1 MARATVAVLGNP
13 NCGKTSL
20 FNRLTGAS
28 QQVGNWPGVTVEKK
42 TGVYRGI
49 AGDINLVDLPG
60 TYSLDVGIGHGAIDE
75 KVARDY
81 VLAHEADL
89 YINILDA
96 GNIERNL
103 YLTTQLLEMK
113 RPVLVVLNMMDV
125 AKEKHIRIDVAQ
137 LSRRLGCGVI
147 PICASRNQGIDDLKQ
162 AIDHYLAEASQPCT
176 ASVFYS
182 SMVEQALTQL
192 EGPVESLAAQWHIAP
207 RWLAGRLLEGD
218 QSLEVQCCSRLM
230 ERVLITRRELEKQG
244 GEDVDILFANDRY
257 TFIET
262 LIDGVVSRDQRVSR
276 SMTHKIDRVVLS
288 RVFGLPIFFLVMYLM
303 FMFTINVGSAFIDFF
318 DLAAGAL
325 VVDGWRYLL
334 EVIGSPEWLTTLLAD
349 GVGGGIQTVAT
360 FIPVIGC
367 LFLFLSVLEDSGY
380 MARAAFVMDRAMRT
394 LGLPGKAFVPVLV
407 GFGCNVPAIMATRT
421 LEQDRD
427 RKMTIMMN
435 PFMSCGARLPVYAL
449 FAVVFFPHNGQNVVF
464 SLYLVGILMAVLTG
478 LVMKYTLLPGQSSPF
493 VMELPRYHVPNIQ
506 GILLHTWDRLKS
518 FVIKAGKTI
527 VLMVTVL
534 GVLNSVG
541 TDGSFGHDNS
551 DRSVLSA
558 IGRSL
563 TPVFAP
569 MGIQQDNWPATV
581 GIFTGVFAKEAVVG
595 TIDSLYGSLFTE
607 QSGGEES
614 EPYNLFEALSA
625 AWATIPENF
634 AGLASAVTDPLG
646 LNIGTVDD
654 VAVAAEEQGVHAA
667 TYSAMYQSFGEAS
680 AAYAYLLF
688 ILLYVPCVAVLGA
701 VRREAGTRWVWL
713 VAGWTT
719 YVGYTVATGYY
730 QLVNYAQNPLFASLW
745 LAGLVLV
752 FISVVLFLRY
762 LGRKERGGQDVISL
776 VPEGVSSAG

>member
-1 MARATVAVLGNP
+1 MVQATVAVLGNP

-20 FNRLTGAS
+20 FNRLTGAN

-42 TGVYRGI
+42 SGLYRGAAGEI
-49 AGDINLVDLPG
+49 ALVDLPG

-81 VLAHEADL
+81 VLANEADL
-89 YINILDA
+89 YINIIDA

-103 YLTTQLLEMK
+103 YLTTQLLEMQ

-125 AKEKHIRIDVAQ
+125 AKEKHIRIDVAA
-137 LSRRLGCGVI
+137 LSQRLGCDVV
-147 PICASRNQGIDDLKQ
+147 PICASRNQGIDALKA
-162 AIDHYLAEASQPCT
+162 AIDGYLASDRQQRT
-176 ASVFYS
+176 AQVSYS
-182 SMVEQALTQL
+182 AIVEQALAQL
-192 EGPVESLAAQWHIAP
+192 EGPIAALAAQWHIAP

-218 QSLEVQCCSRLM
+218 QSLEVQCSSPLM
-230 ERVLITRRELEKQG
+230 EHVLTVRMALEKQG
-244 GEDVDILFANDRY
+244 AEDADILFANDRY

-262 LIDGVVSRDQRVSR
+262 LIDGVVSRNHRISR
-276 SMTHKIDRVVLS
+276 SMTQMIDSVVLN
-288 RVFGLPIFFLVMYLM
+288 RVLGLPIFFAVMYLM

-318 DLAAGAL
+318 DIAAGAL
-325 VVDGWRYLL
+325 FVDGWRYLL
-334 EVIGSPEWLTTLLAD
+334 GAMGSPPWLTTLLAD

-380 MARAAFVMDRAMRT
+380 MARAAFVMDRTMRT
-394 LGLPGKAFVPVLV
+394 FGLPGKAFVPVLV

-427 RKMTIMMN
+427 RKLTIMMN

-449 FAVVFFPHNGQNVVF
+449 FAVVFFPNNGQNVVF

-478 LVMKYTLLPGQSSPF
+478 LVMKHTLLPGQSSPF

-534 GVLNSVG
+534 GMLNSLG
-541 TDGSFGHDNS
+541 SDGSFGHDNS
-551 DRSVLSA
+551 DRSVLSV

-563 TPVFAP
+563 TPAFAP
-569 MGIQQDNWPATV
+569 MGIQENNWPATV
-581 GIFTGVFAKEAVVG
+581 GIFTGIFAKEAVVG
-595 TIDSLYGSLFTE
+595 TVDSLYGSLSAE
-607 QSGGEES
+607 GREDDES
-614 EPYNLFEALSA
+614 EPYNLLNALSE
-625 AWATIPENF
+625 AWASIPENF
-634 AGLASAVTDPLG
+634 SGLAATAMDPLG
-646 LNIGTVDD
+646 LDVGTIDDANI
-654 VAVAAEEQGVHAA
+654 AAQEQGVHTA
-667 TYSAMYQSFGEAS
+667 TYSAMYNSFGDAT

-688 ILLYVPCVAVLGA
+688 VLLYVPCVAVLGA
-701 VRREAGTRWVWL
+701 VRREAGVRWLWL

-719 YVGYTVATGYY
+719 YVAYTVATGYY
-730 QLVNYAQNPLFASLW
+730 QLVNYALNPLFASVW
-745 LAGLVLV
+745 LTGLILV
-752 FISVVLFLRY
+752 FIGVVLLLRY
-762 LGRKERGGQDVISL
+762 LGRRERTEQDRVSL
-776 VPEGVSSAG
+776 LPEGVSSAG